1 MAKRAKY
8 SSDVTDNEW
17 KLIERSVPEPKPG
30 GRPAKYDRRDV
41 VDAIRYVVRA
51 GCVWRL
57 LPHDF
62 PPWNSVF
69 KYFSAWKKAGVWKE
83 IHDDLRGDV
92 REAEGR
98 ERYPSAGIIDSQ
110 SVKTTERGASR
121 LRCGQENLWTQET
134 PPRRHARSGARRRR
148 ASGRRAGS

>member
-1 MAKRAKY
+1 MVVMAKRSRY
-8 SSDVTDNEW
+8 PSDTTDGEW
-17 KLIERSVPEPKPG
+17 KLLARLIPEAKPG
-30 GRPAKYDRRDV
+30 GRPAKYERRDV
-41 VDAIRYVVRA
+41 VDAIRYVVRS

-69 KYFSAWKKAGVWKE
+69 KYFTAWKKAGVWKE
-83 IHDDLRGDV
+83 IHDGLRGDV

-98 ERYPSAGIIDSQ
+98 ERYPSAGIVDSQ

-134 PPRRHARSGARRRR
+134 PARRHARSGARRRS
-148 ASGRRAGS
+148 ASR